1 MSYVDHTQTWYSE
14 LACSAAIVIILICGV
29 GFLFVSNA
37 LSGPFS
43 LRTWAHMLL
52 IWLGIP
58 LLITGA
64 LASLG
69 TYCRKR
75 GNDKLGST
83 LIAMPLVLLAILAIF
98 AWFFA

>member
-1 MSYVDHTQTWYSE
+1 
-14 LACSAAIVIILICGV
+14 
-29 GFLFVSNA
+29 
-37 LSGPFS
+37 
-43 LRTWAHMLL
+43 MLL